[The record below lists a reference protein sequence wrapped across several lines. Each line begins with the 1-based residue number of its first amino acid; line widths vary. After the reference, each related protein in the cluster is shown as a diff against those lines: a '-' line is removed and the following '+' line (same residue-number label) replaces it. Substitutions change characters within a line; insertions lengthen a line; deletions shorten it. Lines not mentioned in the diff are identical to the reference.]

1 MKQSLRNNVY
11 VIVTILVLT
20 GFFSFAMIEGGF
32 VSWFLFYSFFVVALY
47 MLGAYLY
54 PIQRWKVTRLITEQ
68 SYEAGDTV
76 DVEIHLKRNIP
87 FPIFY
92 AFCEEELNP
101 SLQRK
106 DRSNE
111 KFHELS
117 RYQTIDEKISFVSLV
132 PILFKRTMILKY
144 SIPHVPRGAHEL
156 HTLTIQT
163 SDLFGCI
170 KKEAVF
176 HHVNDIH
183 VYPRVRPATFI
194 SDTTAFQQDDGSQTS
209 VVKGIQSILSTGV
222 REYEAGDRI
231 AWIDWKQTA
240 KTNEM
245 MTKEFEREKDTSVL
259 FVFDHHAYED
269 MNMLAFEGAIETAVA
284 LLHDT
289 QGKATHTA
297 LASIGAEVAYMDL
310 ERAALTEGHVA
321 EHFMRVVPEQGTSF
335 AKQLEEF
342 SMHIQRQNVTC
353 VISTRIT
360 NDMVEA
366 LEKAHLT
373 LGEMMFV
380 CILSKNDQTMDVTQ
394 RFEQLQLQGITVCVL
409 SEDELVQDPIEVVG
423 YGKN

>member
-11 VIVTILVLT
+11 VIASLLVLV

-32 VSWFLFYSFFVVALY
+32 VSWFLFYSFFVVVLY
-47 MLGAYLY
+47 ILGAYLY
-54 PIQRWKVTRLITEQ
+54 PIQRWKVTRFITEQ

-106 DRSNE
+106 DRSNV
-111 KFHELS
+111 KFQELS
-117 RYQTIDEKISFVSLV
+117 RHQTVDEKISFVSLL
-132 PILFKRTMILKY
+132 PILFKRSIILKY
-144 SIPHVPRGAHEL
+144 SIPFVPRGAHEL
-156 HTLTIQT
+156 HTLTLKT
-163 SDLFGCI
+163 SDLLGCI

-183 VYPRVRPATFI
+183 VYPRVRPATYI
-194 SDTTAFQQDDGSQTS
+194 SDTSAFQQDDGSQTS
-209 VVKGIQSILSTGV
+209 IVKGIQSILSTGV

-259 FVFDHHAYED
+259 FVFDHHLYEG

-297 LASIGAEVAYMDL
+297 LASIGSEVVYIDL
-310 ERAALTEGHVA
+310 DRAALTEGQVA
-321 EHFMRVVPEQGTSF
+321 DHFMRIVPEKGTSF

-342 SMHIQRQNVTC
+342 SMHVQRQNVTC

-373 LGEMMFV
+373 LGEIMFV
-380 CILSKNDQTMDVTQ
+380 CILSKTEQTMDVSQ
-394 RFEQLQLQGITVCVL
+394 RLYQIQSQGIKVCVL
-409 SEDELVQDPIEVVG
+409 SENELVKDPIEVVG